1 MEPLHIS
8 RISLMTRGKSVQ
20 NFIIPS
26 LRVLYVERI
35 EICCNFIDIL
45 TFKYLKGHFWE
56 DIERSFLGKYVRKY
70 VTAREY

>member
-1 MEPLHIS
+1 
-8 RISLMTRGKSVQ
+8 MTRDKSVQ

-56 DIERSFLGKYVRKY
+56 NMLSLERYFMQHLTLSLPENIEVHNQTEMF
-70 VTAREY
+70 